1 MLIFALKGNIML
13 NAKNRLKKR
22 KEFGYIYKKG
32 TKVYGQHLCIFF
44 VPSKIEE
51 PKIGISVSNKVGH
64 AVVRNKFKRQIRHIM
79 REFLP
84 LIKNTN
90 IIIMI
95 YPEIVGTSFAD
106 LRKNIQKTLQKG
118 KIISE

>member
-1 MLIFALKGNIML
+1 ML

-44 VPSKIEE
+44 VPSKIAT
-51 PKIGISVSNKVGH
+51 PKIGLSVANKVGN
-64 AVVRNKFKRQIRHIM
+64 AVVRNKLKRQIRHIM
-79 REFLP
+79 REFVP
-84 LIKNTN
+84 YIKNTN
-90 IIIMI
+90 LVLMV
-95 YPEIVGTSFAD
+95 YPEIVGTSFAE
-106 LRKNIQKTLQKG
+106 LKKNIQKTLQKG

>member
-1 MLIFALKGNIML
+1 ML

-44 VPSKIEE
+44 VPSKIST
-51 PKIGISVSNKVGH
+51 PKIGISVANKVGN
-64 AVVRNKFKRQIRHIM
+64 AVVRNKLKRQIRHIM
-79 REFLP
+79 REFVPKIRNVNL
-84 LIKNTN
+84 
-90 IIIMI
+90 IIMV
-95 YPEIVGTSFAD
+95 YPEIVGTTFIN
-106 LRKNIQKTLQKG
+106 LHNNIQKTLQKG

>member
-1 MLIFALKGNIML
+1 ML

-32 TKVYGQHLCIFF
+32 SKIYGQHLCIFF
-44 VPSKIEE
+44 VPSKLQA
-51 PKIGISVSNKVGH
+51 PKIGLSVGNKVGK
-64 AVVRNKFKRQIRHIM
+64 AVVRNKLKRQLRHIM
-79 REFLP
+79 REFVP

-90 IIIMI
+90 LVILV
-95 YPEIVGTSFAD
+95 YPEILGQNYQQ
-106 LRKNIQKTLQKG
+106 LKQNIYKTLIKG